1 MDTGQ
6 KMKNIVRLIAFFVL
20 STLLVSQS
28 LVDVA
33 KKEQERR
40 EKLKGKNAKV
50 VTNADL
56 KTVKK
61 APAVTIPP
69 APPGEAAAAEP
80 EEADMPEAQEAERA
94 YDEGA
99 GSAFATEIL
108 LDTAMVENPDFALGS
123 PDGQYAEISLYGSL
137 EVGFTAKNGPGPDI
151 VVHARLA
158 GLEEMAE
165 SQEEGIPVGFGA
177 GMQPEIP
184 PMYGVLV
191 LDDRG
196 IWQAIGKDTGS
207 GRPGR
212 FELGD
217 LASSKRI
224 KIIFLY
230 LDVPDTGTVGA
241 KLWRTSEKEI
251 TMGIDAVEALH

>member
-50 VTNADL
+50 VTNGDL
-56 KTVKK
+56 KTVKR
-61 APAVTIPP
+61 APAVTTPTAPP
-69 APPGEAAAAEP
+69 AETATAEQ
-80 EEADMPEAQEAERA
+80 EEAELPDAQQAESA
-94 YDEGA
+94 YDEG
-99 GSAFATEIL
+99 GGPPFATEIL
-108 LDTAMVENPDFALGS
+108 PDTSLVENPDFALGS
-123 PDGQYAEISLYGSL
+123 PDGQYAEISLFGTL
-137 EVGFTAKNGPGPDI
+137 ELEFAIRNEEGPDI
-151 VVHARLA
+151 AVHARIA
-158 GLEEMAE
+158 GLEEMTE
-165 SQEEGIPVGFGA
+165 SQEEGLPAGFAGA
-177 GMQPEIP
+177 LQPGIP

-196 IWQAIGKDTGS
+196 VWQAIGKGTGS
-207 GRPGR
+207 GGPER
-212 FELGD
+212 FDLGSIP
-217 LASSKRI
+217 SSKRI
-224 KIIFLY
+224 RIIYKF
-230 LDVPDTGTVGA
+230 LDVPDVGTQGA
-241 KLWRTSEKEI
+241 KLLRMSEKEI